1 MKHIIITA
9 GGTVE
14 KIDEVRQIT
23 NTSTGKLAS
32 LICKEIL
39 NYLGDEDFT
48 IHYIMSKKALKPD
61 IIQDKV
67 IIYPVSDTQSV
78 MDAMDKVYSQYKVD
92 YFVHS
97 MAVSDFTTN
106 YTVPVRLLAKE
117 IFSLIES
124 YPIENVE
131 ERIQEILTNPQ
142 SALPKGT
149 KISSKEDIVL
159 GLRRTPKVISHIK
172 DKDPETFLVG
182 FKLLNDVSEERLK
195 EVAHKLATDNR
206 CDLVLANDMCNIDSQ
221 KHKAILLKDG
231 CIVERF
237 NTKDEIA
244 KGIVMR
250 MLGEKK

>member
-1 MKHIIITA
+1 MKHIVITA

-32 LICKEIL
+32 LICKEVL

-48 IHYIMSKKALKPD
+48 VHYIMSRRAVKPEVV
-61 IIQDKV
+61 QSKV
-67 IIYPVSDTQSV
+67 MIYPVSDTQSV
-78 MDAMDKVYSQYKVD
+78 IDAIDKVYSQYKVD

-106 YTVPVRLLAKE
+106 YTAPVKLLAKE

-124 YPIENVE
+124 CPIENVE
-131 ERIQEILTNPQ
+131 KRIQEILTSPH
-142 SALPKGT
+142 SASLKGS

-172 DKDPETFLVG
+172 SRDPETFLVG
-182 FKLLNDVSEERLK
+182 FKLLNGVSEERLI
-195 EVAHKLATDNR
+195 EVADKLAIDNH

-221 KHKAILLKDG
+221 KHEAILLKDG

-250 MLGEKK
+250 MLGENK